1 MMLFA
6 FIASGMT
13 LLALVFVLPALLRK
27 PNEIK
32 SPAADEMNAL
42 VLTDQLR
49 ELENDRATG
58 TLDSNSYASARREL
72 EQRMAGQGQ
81 RIVVPAAPK
90 QNWLAT
96 SVLVTVP
103 VVALILYL
111 MLGSSTAL
119 DPKQLVPQQQ
129 EISQDQI
136 LGMVQK
142 LADRL
147 KQQPG
152 DAQGWSML
160 ARSYF
165 ELHRFHDATDAY
177 AHLNQLVPDN
187 ADYLASYAL
196 TMALDLNKNLQ
207 GEPEKIL
214 QRALK
219 LDPKNIRAL
228 SLLGSAAFDRRDYAL
243 ATTYWKRVLP
253 LVLPESAISK
263 STQNSIDE
271 AEALLTESTKVPIVK
286 MTN

>member
-1 MMLFA
+1 
-6 FIASGMT
+6 MT
-13 LLALVFVLPALLRK
+13 LLALFFVLPALLRK
-27 PNEIK
+27 PNEMK
-32 SPAADEMNAL
+32 SPAADDMNAL
-42 VLTDQLR
+42 VLTDQLH
-49 ELENDRATG
+49 ELDNDRQTG
-58 TLDSNSYASARREL
+58 TLDSASYASAKREL
-72 EQRMAGQGQ
+72 EQRMTDQGH
-81 RIVVPAAPK
+81 RIATPAEPK

-96 SVLVTVP
+96 GAVVIVP
-103 VVALILYL
+103 VAAIILYQL
-111 MLGSSTAL
+111 LGSSGAL
-119 DPKQLVPQQQ
+119 DPKQLVPQSQ
-129 EISQDQI
+129 EVSQDQI

-187 ADYLASYAL
+187 SDYLASYAL

-214 QRALK
+214 KHAMT

-243 ATTYWKRVLP
+243 AISYWNQVLP
-253 LVLPESAISK
+253 LVLPESAIAK
-263 STQNSIDE
+263 STQSSIGE
-271 AEALLTESTKVPIVK
+271 AQALLKESGQVPIVK